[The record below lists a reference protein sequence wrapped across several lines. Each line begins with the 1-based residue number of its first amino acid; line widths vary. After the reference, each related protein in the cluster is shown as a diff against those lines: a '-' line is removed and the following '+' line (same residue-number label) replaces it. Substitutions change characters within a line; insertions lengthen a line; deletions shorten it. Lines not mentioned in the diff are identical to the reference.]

1 MVNGDLGNLCR
12 VGRTP
17 CTLWDLIGGKWFNLF
32 RAIYQAIA
40 VAIFSSD
47 LGQGARRATWRKQRG
62 LSSDQGSGESDQKP
76 IAVISQVNDRRFFR
90 KQVSKGFHIGKK
102 SPIGNRMAVLPSQH
116 SVSVVEAEQRGGV
129 HRATCCYFVRCF
141 SID

>member
-1 MVNGDLGNLCR
+1 
-12 VGRTP
+12 
-17 CTLWDLIGGKWFNLF
+17 LIRGEWFNSL

-47 LGQGARRATWRKQRG
+47 LGQGARRATRRKQRG
-62 LSSDQGSGESDQKP
+62 LSSDQGRGESDQKP
-76 IAVISQVNDRRFFR
+76 ITVISQVNDRRFFR
-90 KQVSKGFHIGKK
+90 KQISKGFHIGKK
-102 SPIGNRMAVLPSQH
+102 SAIGYRVAVLPSQH